1 MLGWDNFS
9 VVPMDYERLSTILM
23 FDSCTE
29 RSCASVNIVDDLI
42 LENIESFFA
51 SLTRSTGLDIRI
63 TLDPVNAEIEI
74 TDDDGTRTT
83 TYSS

>member
-23 FDSCTE
+23 FDSCTG

-51 SLTRSTGLDIRI
+51 SLARSTGLDIRI